1 MNLDDYLAALETN
14 SEMLAVAATAAGFDA
29 SLPTCPEWSMREL
42 VLHLGEVQ
50 RWTAAIVR
58 NQVTNPAN
66 GVGDF
71 LGALP
76 DDAELMNWFVA
87 GAALLSNTLRNAD
100 PDVECFRFLEDP
112 PSPLLFWARRQ
123 SLEAVIHRIDAEL
136 AGGPSSPI
144 PVALAADGI
153 DEMLT
158 GFVPRKRTPLRSADT
173 VVLQVAP
180 TDVTSAWRVTIS
192 DQTPV
197 TVRTAGDADCTVSG
211 TSSDIYEALWNRR
224 GLDSLVVN
232 GDGSVLDTFRENV
245 KVRWG

>member
-1 MNLDDYLAALETN
+1 
-14 SEMLAVAATAAGFDA
+14 
-29 SLPTCPEWSMREL
+29 
-42 VLHLGEVQ
+42 
-50 RWTAAIVR
+50 
-58 NQVTNPAN
+58 
-66 GVGDF
+66 
-71 LGALP
+71 
-76 DDAELMNWFVA
+76 
-87 GAALLSNTLRNAD
+87 
-100 PDVECFRFLEDP
+100 
-112 PSPLLFWARRQ
+112 LLFWARRQ

-144 PVALAADGI
+144 PVVLAADGI

-158 GFVPRKRTPLRSADT
+158 GFVPRKRTPLRSANP

-180 TDVTSAWRVTIS
+180 TDVASAWRVTIS

-197 TVRTAGDADCTVSG
+197 TVRTAGDANCTVSG

-232 GDGSVLDTFRENV
+232 GDGSVLDAFRENV